1 MNKSKFSE
9 EQIKTLLS
17 NRNVDKCSS
26 KAITYNKEFKLW
38 AVKQY
43 GEEGKTSSQ
52 IFREMGFDLN
62 IIGKGTPKMCL
73 RRWRRTFKMKGD
85 CGLRTEM
92 RGKSKGGGR
101 PKEKWSSEKE
111 RVKWLETENAYLKA
125 ENDFLAKLR
134 AKRAE

>member
-1 MNKSKFSE
+1 M
-9 EQIKTLLS
+9 LS
-17 NRNVDKCSS
+17 NGNVDKCSS

-43 GEEGKTSSQ
+43 GEEGKTSNQ
-52 IFREMGFDLN
+52 IFREAGFDLN
-62 IIGKGTPKMCL
+62 TVGKGTPKTCL

-85 CGLRTEM
+85 DGLKAEM
-92 RGKSKGGGR
+92 RGKTKGGGR
-101 PKEKWSSEKE
+101 PKVKWSSETE
-111 RVKWLETENAYLKA
+111 RIRWLETENAYLKA